1 MTTPATLVLHGP
13 NLNLLGTREPAIY
26 GSMSLAALDRL
37 IQDHGRRRGVR
48 IECRQSNIEGQ
59 LVDWLQGAAREG
71 FTGVVLNPGAFT
83 HYSFALR
90 DAVSAI
96 TVPVIEVHLSNIHA
110 REEFRRHSV
119 IAAVARGQISGFGPQ
134 SYLLA
139 LDALLMPGHN
149 GPTGA
154 HAQPRAPKTSSR
166 PRKSTSRP
174 RNTQ

>member
-1 MTTPATLVLHGP
+1 MKTPAALVLHGP

-26 GSMSLAALDRL
+26 GSLSLAALDRL
-37 IQDHGRRRGVR
+37 IQDHGRRRGLRV
-48 IECRQSNIEGQ
+48 ECRQSNLEGQ
-59 LVDWLQGAAREG
+59 LVDWMQGAAREG

-90 DAVSAI
+90 DAAAAI

-139 LDALLMPGHN
+139 LEALLAAPEPARSN
-149 GPTGA
+149 GRTT
-154 HAQPRAPKTSSR
+154 PRAPRAGRSR
-166 PRKSTSRP
+166 SKPAARRP
-174 RNTQ
+174 QS